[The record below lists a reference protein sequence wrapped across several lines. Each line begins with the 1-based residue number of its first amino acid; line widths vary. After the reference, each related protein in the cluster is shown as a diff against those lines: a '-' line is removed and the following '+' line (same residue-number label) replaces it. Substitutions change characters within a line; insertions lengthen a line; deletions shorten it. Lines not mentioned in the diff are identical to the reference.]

1 MRISD
6 WSSDVC
12 SSDLDL
18 AHLAGGDILLASRQG
33 SLRLGKDSLLD
44 ASAGGAI
51 MEDGKTAGAAGGD
64 VALLVD
70 GTFHRKEMN
79 ELVLGGDIRYYGS
92 EGTDRKSTRL
102 NSRHYCAHR
111 MPSFARK
118 KKTSYFILS
127 NSTTY

>member
-44 ASAGGAI
+44 ASAGGAL

-79 ELVLGGDIRYYGS
+79 GLVIGRDIRSYGWIGRATVRERGS
-92 EGTDRKSTRL
+92 LYVYISWCVVTL
-102 NSRHYCAHR
+102 
-111 MPSFARK
+111 
-118 KKTSYFILS
+118 
-127 NSTTY
+127 